1 MLDVYDVATGAKFG
15 SIALTSALQSGNTL
29 AAPTA
34 DLLDLSP
41 DGTILAVRARND
53 IVLLDALTLAPRA
66 LLLGPDGKVM
76 KEADYSTMKPT
87 DAAKTIS
94 YLAKMVDEVVR
105 LMEFAKGAP
114 DSRSEVVGLSDLLK
128 VLTQEQFYQLQDWIA
143 AGKAKVVNE
152 PGYQA

>member
-1 MLDVYDVATGAKFG
+1 MSELRNALDTHNYNKGQTGSVESLGNDVRSFLTIRETDRAVDSLNDAIVAMAK
-15 SIALTSALQSGNTL
+15 IA
-29 AAPTA
+29 
-34 DLLDLSP
+34 
-41 DGTILAVRARND
+41 
-53 IVLLDALTLAPRA
+53 
-66 LLLGPDGKVM
+66 KVM